1 MEVRRSGTRKE
12 ELLMHDEELK
22 RIWVIR
28 KVLNEMNPV
37 ESMELLKSRM
47 KGYKTNAEFLMHVNV
62 GTAQF

>member
-1 MEVRRSGTRKE
+1 
-12 ELLMHDEELK
+12 MHDEELK
-22 RIWVIR
+22 RVWVIR

-37 ESMELLKSRM
+37 EAMELLKSRM